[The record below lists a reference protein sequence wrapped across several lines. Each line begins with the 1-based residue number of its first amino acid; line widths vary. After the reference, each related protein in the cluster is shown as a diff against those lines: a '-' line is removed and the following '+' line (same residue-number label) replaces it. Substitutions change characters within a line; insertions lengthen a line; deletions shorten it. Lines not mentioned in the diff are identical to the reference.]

1 MYELNQNQIN
11 LIVGHKI
18 NELIA
23 AIGMTPEEFA
33 DAANLEQNGLE
44 AFLCGNRKLS
54 AAETQKMTD
63 VLKAEISDIFAFS
76 DHRQRHPDIN
86 GYATADELELQPV
99 A

>member
-1 MYELNQNQIN
+1 MYELNQNQKN

-23 AIGMTPEEFA
+23 AIGMTPAEFA

-44 AFLCGNRKLS
+44 AFLCGDRKLS
-54 AAETQKMTD
+54 AAEKQKITD

-76 DHRQRHPDIN
+76 DHRQRHPDID
-86 GYATADELELQPV
+86 GYATADEQELQPV

>member
-18 NELIA
+18 NELII
-23 AIGMTPEEFA
+23 AIGMTPAEFA

-44 AFLCGNRKLS
+44 AFLCGTRKLS
-54 AAETQKMTD
+54 SDETQKIAD

-76 DHRQRHPDIN
+76 DHRHRHPDID
-86 GYATADELELQPV
+86 GYATADELEPQPV